1 LWILALAFGWPNREA
16 GSFASIHEY
25 GDASMNTSKKST
37 ILFSWLT
44 LLLAITFTLIP
55 AACGKASQSESTPP
69 DKAQLLLKARQIYYV
84 LQNQGVKSFQCTIQP
99 DWAKFAK
106 FMTQNGTSVD
116 QAKIALITPVAF
128 TAVVDE
134 QGNATATPFLAS
146 GGSVDPTVTQMVGG
160 AKQVIEGFFKSWGS
174 VVFTGIFAPSD
185 DQNLTMLAQP
195 DGIHFSQ
202 KTGEANV
209 DIVLNRDSLL
219 TTMKVTTTSAI
230 IVMNPKYSKTDK
242 GLLMTSLNSDI
253 NNGTQKVNFEVQYQ
267 TVEGFQL
274 PGKVSYQVTFPTQAV
289 SIEMSFSGYQ
299 ITRK

>member
-1 LWILALAFGWPNREA
+1 MNRSKKTSFTFSSLALF
-16 GSFASIHEY
+16 
-25 GDASMNTSKKST
+25 
-37 ILFSWLT
+37 
-44 LLLAITFTLIP
+44 LAVALMLIP
-55 AACGKASQSESTPP
+55 AACKTSAQSETAPPP

-84 LQNQGVKSFQCTIQP
+84 LQNQGMKSFQCTIQP

-106 FMTQNGTSVD
+106 FMTQNGTAVD

-146 GGSVDPTVTQMVGG
+146 GGSVDPTVDQMVGG

-185 DQNLTMLAQP
+185 DQNLTMLIQP

-289 SIEMSFSGYQ
+289 SIEMSFSNYQ
-299 ITRK
+299 ITKK

>member
-1 LWILALAFGWPNREA
+1 
-16 GSFASIHEY
+16 
-25 GDASMNTSKKST
+25 MNASKKST
-37 ILFSWLT
+37 SVFSWLT
-44 LLLAITFTLIP
+44 LSLAIALMLIP

-69 DKAQLLLKARQIYYV
+69 NKAQLLSKARQIYYV

-106 FMTQNGTSVD
+106 FMTQNGTAVD
-116 QAKIALITPVAF
+116 ETKIALITPVAF

-146 GGSVDPTVTQMVGG
+146 GGSVDPTVDQMVGG

-185 DQNLTMLAQP
+185 DQNLTMAAQA

-219 TTMKVTTTSAI
+219 TSMKVTTPSSI
-230 IVMNPKYSKTDK
+230 IVMNPKYSNTDK

-267 TVEGFQL
+267 TVEGFQM

-289 SIEMSFSGYQ
+289 SIEMSFSNYQ
-299 ITRK
+299 IVKK

>member
-1 LWILALAFGWPNREA
+1 MGKTMDMLKKTSFTFSSLALF
-16 GSFASIHEY
+16 
-25 GDASMNTSKKST
+25 
-37 ILFSWLT
+37 
-44 LLLAITFTLIP
+44 LATAMLLIP
-55 AACGKASQSESTPP
+55 AACKTSAQSETAPPP

-84 LQNQGVKSFQCTIQP
+84 LQNQGVRSFQCTIQP

-116 QAKIALITPVAF
+116 QAKIALIAPVAF

-146 GGSVDPTVTQMVGG
+146 GASVDPTVSQMVGG
-160 AKQVIEGFFKSWGS
+160 AKQVVEGFFKSWGS

-185 DQNLTMLAQP
+185 DQNLAMLAQP

-202 KTGEANV
+202 KTGDANV

-219 TTMKVTTTSAI
+219 TSMKVTTTSAI

-289 SIEMSFSGYQ
+289 SIEMAFSNYQ
-299 ITRK
+299 ITKK

>member
-1 LWILALAFGWPNREA
+1 MNYSKKTSFTFSSLALFLALA
-16 GSFASIHEY
+16 
-25 GDASMNTSKKST
+25 
-37 ILFSWLT
+37 
-44 LLLAITFTLIP
+44 LLVIP
-55 AACGKASQSESTPP
+55 AAYKTSAQSETAPP
-69 DKAQLLLKARQIYYV
+69 DKAQLLSKARQIYYV

-106 FMTQNGTSVD
+106 FMTQNRTTVD
-116 QAKIALITPVAF
+116 QTKIALITPVAF

-146 GGSVDPTVTQMVGG
+146 GASVDPTVNQMVGG

-202 KTGEANV
+202 KSGDANV

-219 TTMKVTTTSAI
+219 TSMKVTTDSTI
-230 IVMNPKYSKTDK
+230 IVMNPKYSKMDK

-253 NNGTQKVNFEVQYQ
+253 NNGTQKVNFDVQYQ

-274 PGKVSYQVTFPTQAV
+274 PGKVVYQVTFPTQAV
-289 SIEMSFSGYQ
+289 SIEMAFSNYQ
-299 ITRK
+299 IAKK

>member
-1 LWILALAFGWPNREA
+1 VGKL
-16 GSFASIHEY
+16 
-25 GDASMNTSKKST
+25 MNGSKKTGFTFSSLV
-37 ILFSWLT
+37 LFLSAAML
-44 LLLAITFTLIP
+44 LIP
-55 AACGKASQSESTPP
+55 SACKTSAQSESTPP
-69 DKAQLLLKARQIYYV
+69 DKTQLLSKARQIYYV

-134 QGNATATPFLAS
+134 QGNATATPFLTT
-146 GGSVDPTVTQMVGG
+146 GGSVDPTVDQMVGG

-185 DQNLTMLAQP
+185 DQNLTMSPQP

-209 DIVLNRDSLL
+209 DLVLNRDSLL
-219 TTMKVTTTSAI
+219 TTMKVTTTSTI

-242 GLLMTSLNSDI
+242 GLLMASLNSDI

-289 SIEMSFSGYQ
+289 SIEMTFSDYQ
-299 ITRK
+299 ITKK

>member
-1 LWILALAFGWPNREA
+1 
-16 GSFASIHEY
+16 
-25 GDASMNTSKKST
+25 MNASKKST
-37 ILFSWLT
+37 AVSSWLT
-44 LLLAITFTLIP
+44 LSLAITLMLAP
-55 AACGKASQSESTPP
+55 AACRKAAQSETASPP
-69 DKAQLLLKARQIYYV
+69 DKAQLLSKARQIYYV

-106 FMTQNGTSVD
+106 FMTQNGTAVD
-116 QAKIALITPVAF
+116 EAKIALITPVAF
-128 TAVVDE
+128 TTVVDE
-134 QGNATATPFLAS
+134 QGNATATPFLAT
-146 GGSVDPTVTQMVGG
+146 GGSVDPTVSQMVGG

-209 DIVLNRDSLL
+209 DLVLNRDSLL
-219 TTMKVTTTSAI
+219 TSMKVTSTSAI

-274 PGKVSYQVTFPTQAV
+274 PSKVSYQVTFPTQAV
-289 SIEMSFSGYQ
+289 SIEMSFSNYQ
-299 ITRK
+299 IVKK

>member
-1 LWILALAFGWPNREA
+1 MLSRLTEIIRSINPIIVDTGVGKTMNYSKKTSFTFSSLALFLALA
-16 GSFASIHEY
+16 
-25 GDASMNTSKKST
+25 
-37 ILFSWLT
+37 
-44 LLLAITFTLIP
+44 LLVIP
-55 AACGKASQSESTPP
+55 AAYKTSAQSESSPP

-84 LQNQGVKSFQCTIQP
+84 LQNQGMKSFQCTVQP

-106 FMTQNGTSVD
+106 FMTQNGSSVD

-134 QGNATATPFLAS
+134 QGNATATPFLA
-146 GGSVDPTVTQMVGG
+146 GGGKIDPAVNQMVGG
-160 AKQVIEGFFKSWGS
+160 AKQVIEGYFKSWGS
-174 VVFTGIFAPSD
+174 VVFTGIFTPSD
-185 DQNLTMLAQP
+185 DESLTMVAQA

-209 DIVLNRDSLL
+209 DLVLNRDSLL
-219 TTMKVTTTSAI
+219 TSMKVSTASAI

-253 NNGTQKVNFEVQYQ
+253 NNGTQKVNFDVQYQ

-289 SIEMSFSGYQ
+289 SIEMSFSNYQ
-299 ITRK
+299 IVKK

>member
-1 LWILALAFGWPNREA
+1 MNREA
-16 GSFASIHEY
+16 RSFGAFHES
-25 GDASMNTSKKST
+25 GDTSMNVSKKST
-37 ILFSWLT
+37 IVFSWLT
-44 LLLAITFTLIP
+44 LSLAIALMLFP
-55 AACGKASQSESTPP
+55 ASCGKASQSENAPPP

-84 LQNQGVKSFQCTIQP
+84 LQNQGMKSFQCTIQP

-106 FMTQNGTSVD
+106 FMTQNGTVVD

-146 GGSVDPTVTQMVGG
+146 GGSVDPTVDQMVSG

-185 DQNLTMLAQP
+185 DQNLTMVAQP

-219 TTMKVTTTSAI
+219 TSMKVTTTSSI

-242 GLLMTSLNSDI
+242 GLLMSSLNSDI

-289 SIEMSFSGYQ
+289 SIEMSFSNYQ
-299 ITRK
+299 IVKK